1 MVTDCLQG
9 KHQSKGLSNH
19 SQLCK
24 PKNTFNNVLDE
35 NTWTILKI
43 STKGEKSTTKL
54 EKPSLCSCA
63 QLQVD
68 SKGTILA
75 NYHIP
80 KLALRAMGRSF
91 CSLLI
96 NLHQTVYMVVWQTV
110 RCENSCYLIFFFC
123 LIHLSFNHHW
133 PVTEFYYWNFLS
145 CTL

>member
-9 KHQSKGLSNH
+9 KHQSKALSNH
-19 SQLCK
+19 NQLYK

-43 STKGEKSTTKL
+43 STKGEKNTTKL
-54 EKPSLCSCA
+54 EKSSRA

-80 KLALRAMGRSF
+80 TCAEG
-91 CSLLI
+91 
-96 NLHQTVYMVVWQTV
+96 NG
-110 RCENSCYLIFFFC
+110 
-123 LIHLSFNHHW
+123 
-133 PVTEFYYWNFLS
+133 
-145 CTL
+145 